1 MLLVTAGCFEEPIR
15 EDLTLSFAPEDRLTL
30 TLETRLSNPSREEST
45 AEVRARLEEER
56 RRLQSGEDDWTARFG
71 ELAATRDWV
80 THGRQ
85 DGVLT
90 EVDRRAELDL
100 GRDPEAL
107 RRFFS
112 DTLVAATWRTTAEGR
127 ELFLEPLPT
136 GRASYRERQRLARR
150 LESWSAA
157 VASYFTT
164 AGELYQYLEANPER
178 RRPVFGV
185 ILEDALVEAD
195 RADEESLLAA
205 EKTLTDALGEAMGE
219 VLEVL
224 AVEAGEAYSMNEIS
238 RLVFDP
244 FPARV
249 RIELPAAPTAV
260 EGFVAAG
267 SERAWQVPEVSLWS
281 ALEALATERLSPD
294 PLALLVASEV
304 GLLGRTEP
312 APLLSLDAVADGELK
327 YPVDA
332 DATELHREVE
342 ARLAAAPV
350 YRLAW

>member
-1 MLLVTAGCFEEPIR
+1 MVTAGCFEEPVR
-15 EDLTLSFAPEDRLTL
+15 EDLTLTFAPGDRVTL
-30 TLETRLSNPSREEST
+30 TLETRLSNPTREEST

-56 RRLQSGEDDWTARFG
+56 RRLQSGEDDWTARFA
-71 ELAATRDWV
+71 ELSASRDWV
-80 THGRQ
+80 THGRTE
-85 DGVLT
+85 GVLT
-90 EVDRRAELDL
+90 EVDRRAEIDL
-100 GRDPEAL
+100 TKDPEAL

-112 DTLVAATWRTTAEGR
+112 NTLIAATWRPTAEGR
-127 ELFLEPLPT
+127 ELFLEPLSAS
-136 GRASYRERQRLARR
+136 RASYRERQRLVRR

-157 VASYFTT
+157 LASYFTT

-195 RADEESLLAA
+195 RADEESLIAA
-205 EKTLTDALGEAMGE
+205 EKPLVDALGEAMGE

-238 RLVFDP
+238 RLAYDP

-281 ALEALATERLSPD
+281 ALEALASERLSPD

-304 GLLGRTEP
+304 GLLGRTEA

-332 DATELHREVE
+332 DATELRREVE
-342 ARLAAAPV
+342 ARLAAEPV